1 MLEEFYGGITMN
13 IKKIRF
19 KLVFV
24 TCMMAMVFT
33 MFSVNAFAQ
42 ESDTSKMG
50 ESDAIT
56 EFDIKEENSIEPR
69 VPWVSVGTY
78 GPGAYQIEYVNFK
91 DKTNGA
97 IRTYNANLMRI
108 KPAWNAT
115 DSTSSEVELL
125 MKVIRKSNG
134 DVAYE
139 HRFKLSDDTD
149 GQKDAGGWW
158 YAESPYFPINNT
170 SDYFFYYEVFTAD
183 GYQATGNTRCGQV
196 HVWIDLV

>member
-1 MLEEFYGGITMN
+1 MSIRRITLKVASVVCML
-13 IKKIRF
+13 
-19 KLVFV
+19 
-24 TCMMAMVFT
+24 AMVFSI
-33 MFSVNAFAQ
+33 FSMNAFAQ
-42 ESDTSKMG
+42 EFDSKELEQTG
-50 ESDAIT
+50 VTT
-56 EFDIKEENSIEPR
+56 EGLPKEENGIELR

-115 DSTSSEVELL
+115 DSSTSEVELL

-158 YAESPYFPINNT
+158 YAESPYFAINNT

-183 GYQATGNTRCGQV
+183 GYQGTGNTRCGQV